1 MPTIRDALEESASDI
16 QTYLGQISSYE
27 REFKKWESRAEK
39 IIKRYRDEMRDGRRG
54 YTESRYN
61 ILWANVQTLKSA
73 TFARLPKPD
82 VSRRFNDQD
91 PVGRVAA
98 LLLERALDYEISHY
112 NDYRDTL
119 MASLSDRFLGG
130 RGTAWVRY
138 EPKFTPM
145 PSGEDYDGDQVTED
159 VHVEGAAEENGEMLD
174 SEYAPVDYVH
184 WKDFGH
190 SVARTW
196 EEVTCVWRKVFMT
209 RDSLVERFGEEL
221 GKTIPLDAS
230 PDDSQ
235 NKSKGQASDGLD
247 KRALIFEIW
256 DKETGKAYWI
266 SKSLG
271 KIIDDKDDPLELEG
285 FFPCPRPLYATMT
298 NETLVPIPD
307 FSLYQD
313 QANEL
318 DILCDRIDGLIK
330 ALKVTGVYDASIKEI
345 SRLFTEADNN
355 TLIPVTN
362 WSAFSE
368 KNGLKGAL
376 DLVDIQPI
384 AQSLNYCYTAMQQV
398 KQQIYDITGISDI
411 VRGQSVASETA
422 TAQQIKGQYASL
434 RLKSYQDEVVRFAT
448 HMIQLK
454 AQIICKHFDPQ
465 TLLQISSADQ
475 LSDADKQLIPQ
486 ALQMLI
492 KSPMRTFRIEISS
505 DSMVMADES
514 QEKQDRMEFLGA
526 VSGFMQKAAQATQ
539 ASPELVPLM
548 MEMLKFGV
556 TGFKVG
562 KVLEGQI
569 DQATEQMKQ
578 VVAQKQQQPPQP
590 SPEQMKAQQD
600 QAAAQ
605 QKAQQDQQNFM
616 ADKAKF
622 QSDVASRQFEQQM
635 QQQKMQLDN
644 QKSIFEA
651 QLAQDRLD
659 FEKWKVQLENETK
672 IIVAELSAKVT
683 MSKQQDDAADAA
695 INDEQGEP

>member
-1 MPTIRDALEESASDI
+1 MPTIRDALEESASDV
-16 QTYLGQISSYE
+16 QPFLGHIASYE
-27 REFKKWESRAEK
+27 REFKKWEGRAEK
-39 IIKRYRDEMRDGRRG
+39 ILKRYRDEMRDGRRG

-119 MASLSDRFLGG
+119 MSSLSDRFLGG

-138 EPKFTPM
+138 EPKFTPIGN
-145 PSGEDYDGDQVTED
+145 GEDYDGDQVTED

-174 SEYAPVDYVH
+174 YECAPVDYVH

-235 NKSKGQASDGLD
+235 NKSRGQESEGLD

-256 DKETGKAYWI
+256 DKETGKAYWL

-271 KIIDDKDDPLELEG
+271 KIIDEKDDPLGLEG

-330 ALKVTGVYDASIKEI
+330 ALKVSGVYDASIKEI

-434 RLKSYQDEVVRFAT
+434 RLKAYQDEVVRFAT

-475 LSDADKQLIPQ
+475 LSDVDKQLIPQ
-486 ALQMLI
+486 ALQML
-492 KSPMRTFRIEISS
+492 SNAPMRTFRIEISS

-526 VSGFMQKAAQATQ
+526 VSGFLQKSAQAAQ

-562 KVLEGQI
+562 KGLEGQI

-578 VVAQKQQQPPQP
+578 MIAQKQQQPPQP
-590 SPEQMKAQQD
+590 TPEQMKAQQD

-605 QKAQQDQQNFM
+605 QKAQQDQQNFI

-622 QSDVASRQFEQQM
+622 QADVASRQFEQKIT
-635 QQQKMQLDN
+635 QQKLELDN
-644 QKSIFEA
+644 QRSIFEA

-659 FEKWKVQLENETK
+659 FEKWKVQLENETR
-672 IIVAELSAKVT
+672 IIVAELSAKAT
-683 MSKQQDDAADAA
+683 MSKQQDDAADMA
-695 INDEQGEP
+695 INDEIGES